1 MFNYIIY
8 YMKLQKAL
16 IILGS
21 SLILFQLYKIINNTF
36 SLNVDSKNMGKVEY
50 VIYYIGGL
58 IGYNLFALIGLII
71 IIIALKRKLN

>member
-1 MFNYIIY
+1 
-8 YMKLQKAL
+8 MKLQKAL